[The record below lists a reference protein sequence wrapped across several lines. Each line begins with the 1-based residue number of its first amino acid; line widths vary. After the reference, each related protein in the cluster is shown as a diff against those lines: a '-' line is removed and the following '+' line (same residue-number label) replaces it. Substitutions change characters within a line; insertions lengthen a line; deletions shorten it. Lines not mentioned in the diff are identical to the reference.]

1 MTESA
6 RDELKKLY
14 LENKLTKDD
23 IFTQQIGGKQ
33 MTIITRS
40 GIEKIAANNGISIR
54 YEAVVMQPA
63 YCVIKATGTM
73 AKQVIE
79 TFGSADGQTSKNK
92 YFAEMAEKRAMSRVV
107 LKLMRLY
114 EHGIF
119 GEDEADDFKRRE
131 AANA

>member
-40 GIEKIAANNGISIR
+40 NGIEKIAANNGVSIR

-107 LKLMRLY
+107 LQLDAPVRTWY
-114 EHGIF
+114 I
-119 GEDEADDFKRRE
+119 R
-131 AANA
+131 